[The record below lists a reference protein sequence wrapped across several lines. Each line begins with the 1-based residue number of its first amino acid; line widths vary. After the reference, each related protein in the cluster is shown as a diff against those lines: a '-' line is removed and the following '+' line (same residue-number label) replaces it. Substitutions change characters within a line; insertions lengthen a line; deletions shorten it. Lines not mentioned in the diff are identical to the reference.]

1 MYSYDGLEKILTL
14 KKIKKSLLSTEL
26 GISSKTVAKISKGE
40 NFAILTTADIPP
52 IIVNKI
58 KAIQ

>member
-40 NFAILTTADIPP
+40 KIA
-52 IIVNKI
+52 NKTLEKI
-58 KAIQ
+58 ANYLSCNSNVGR